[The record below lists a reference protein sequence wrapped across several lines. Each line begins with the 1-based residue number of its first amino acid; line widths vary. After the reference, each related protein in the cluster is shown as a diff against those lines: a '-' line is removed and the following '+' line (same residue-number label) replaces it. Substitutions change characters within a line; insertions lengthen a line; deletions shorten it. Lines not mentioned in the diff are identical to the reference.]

1 MSGAEFQP
9 DRELDRTALPD
20 PALDLRMSR
29 DLAGALDTIVAAAAS
44 LQSSARRLDMVA
56 TRLEARTVR
65 PGEPDGTARRESLW
79 QYTPQITV
87 GIVAAVIAV
96 ALVVYVFWG
105 RYQ

>member
-9 DRELDRTALPD
+9 DRELERTAPPD
-20 PALDLRMSR
+20 PLVLR

-44 LQSSARRLDMVA
+44 LQSSARRLDLVA
-56 TRLEARTVR
+56 ARLEGRTVR
-65 PGEPDGTARRESLW
+65 PGEADERAGRESLW